1 MTLQMATSKGT
12 LKRVGD
18 YKFLVTLLLLL
29 VCTLGLPC
37 LSSARWPGADDSR
50 RRLLVPVPPPPGP
63 KPAAER
69 PSSLPP
75 PAMGL
80 ARLTARARLVDAVA
94 ADIGGDATE
103 GAFVLPVVVPALT
116 LLRTDWRVGVAFEA
130 WLPLA
135 PAPGD
140 ARTAP
145 LPPPPARPPPT
156 IGWTMFAGR
165 FEGLGRLT
173 SPPAAPD
180 ARCSSA
186 ASTTRVGP
194 PFPECTETAAA
205 AAAAAAAASFSVATS
220 ACRRAP

>member
-37 LSSARWPGADDSR
+37 LSSARGPGADDSH

-63 KPAAER
+63 KPAADR

-94 ADIGGDATE
+94 ADIGDDATE
-103 GAFVLPVVVPALT
+103 GAFVLPAVAPALT

-145 LPPPPARPPPT
+145 LPRPPARPPPT

-186 ASTTRVGP
+186 VGP
-194 PFPECTETAAA
+194 PFPECTETAA